1 MSVLAIRPYT
11 LTFTYLLIYLGLYYM
26 ERLPHLRR
34 KVRAKHQFDW
44 QSADACGRWNTW
56 SMGTGPM

>member
-1 MSVLAIRPYT
+1 MGNRTAHESKIYQMSVLAIRPYT

-34 KVRAKHQFDW
+34 KVRAKHQFD
-44 QSADACGRWNTW
+44 
-56 SMGTGPM
+56 